1 MEDGSATKTRA
12 LDGLALC
19 QAVPEVPLPPL
30 SGPIGL
36 AVGRSAYRLTLEL
49 VEAARS
55 AAVDLG
61 IQARVVGPLDDRT
74 GLRTLLGIGFQRDF
88 LAVLDAGRNDYP
100 GCPQIAWVGEP
111 LLPPG
116 ETSGGLAAR
125 LGRSPLLDLARLP
138 LRPLRGAPLPR
149 PLARVRGEMLG
160 EWERYRNTLD
170 LDRAARLCDELVV
183 TNRVAAATLARRGL
197 SASVVPWGYAAAVAG
212 ELLSPDMGDRDL
224 AVVALGRTDAWV
236 AWRRREL
243 ARLVA
248 SEPQLTVAENV
259 WGPERNALLRRS
271 RVVLN
276 VQRVPGNFVG
286 LRLLLA
292 LAAGA
297 VVVTEPMTDPYP
309 FVPGIHYV
317 EAPLD
322 RLLDESRGLLADEK
336 RRRRIAEAGQA
347 LLSDELTMVNSLRR
361 VLAVA
366 QS

>member
-1 MEDGSATKTRA
+1 MQEGSTTIMRA
-12 LDGLALC
+12 PEGSALC
-19 QAVPEVPLPPL
+19 QVVLEAPPPPP

-55 AAVDLG
+55 AAAELG

-88 LAVLDAGRNDYP
+88 LAVLDAGRNDDP
-100 GCPQIAWVGEP
+100 GCPRIAWVGEP
-111 LLPPG
+111 LLPLG
-116 ETSGGLAAR
+116 EAGGGLAAR

-138 LRPLRGAPLPR
+138 LRPLRGVPLPH

-160 EWERYRNTLD
+160 EWERYRNARD
-170 LDRAARLCDELVV
+170 LDRAARFCDELVV
-183 TNRVAAATLARRGL
+183 TNRVAAATLARRGVT
-197 SASVVPWGYAAAVAG
+197 ASVVPWGYAAAVAG
-212 ELLSPDMGDRDL
+212 EILPPDLGDRDL
-224 AVVALGRTDAWV
+224 DIVSLGRTGTWV

-297 VVVTEPMTDPYP
+297 VVVTEPMTDPHP

-322 RLLDESRGLLADEK
+322 RLLDETRALLTDEK

-347 LLSDELTMVNSLRR
+347 LLSDELTMANSLRR